1 MEVRYFKTESR
12 LGVNLTR
19 MFSNMRSE
27 LLTARICPIDMPTSP
42 SALAI
47 PSPLGCKMNKI

>member
-1 MEVRYFKTESR
+1 MKVRYFKTKSR

-47 PSPLGCKMNKI
+47 RSPLGCKMNKI